1 MSATSSRG
9 KKEERR
15 DSDSEWS
22 EGVREEE
29 RRACAPLQSRQE
41 RQSSTSSNNTRTVIY
56 KWEFSV
62 KINWLMFFILNVLA
76 YNFKF
81 NFEKLDSVR
90 L

>member
-1 MSATSSRG
+1 M
-9 KKEERR
+9 
-15 DSDSEWS
+15 
-22 EGVREEE
+22 REEE
-29 RRACAPLQSRQE
+29 RRACAPLQSRQQE

-62 KINWLMFFILNVLA
+62 KINWLMFFSLNVWA